1 MQKSVQHT
9 IGEEDVEQVYTRSFR
24 VNGYAKM
31 SSEYFI
37 VIINLESDL
46 KKKDDTI
53 LAVGA
58 QNEKQTSK
66 TELLCIRKVKFACLV
81 FCFGPKWPR

>member
-1 MQKSVQHT
+1 MCKKVYST

-37 VIINLESDL
+37 VIINLESDQ
-46 KKKDDTI
+46 KK
-53 LAVGA
+53 L
-58 QNEKQTSK
+58 E
-66 TELLCIRKVKFACLV
+66 
-81 FCFGPKWPR
+81 

>member
-1 MQKSVQHT
+1 MCKKVYST

-37 VIINLESDL
+37 VIINLESDQ
-46 KKKDDTI
+46 KKTRI
-53 LAVGA
+53 EFSNHLFYIYLCLFYQFFQVS
-58 QNEKQTSK
+58 QEEKHK
-66 TELLCIRKVKFACLV
+66 LV
-81 FCFGPKWPR
+81 NIV